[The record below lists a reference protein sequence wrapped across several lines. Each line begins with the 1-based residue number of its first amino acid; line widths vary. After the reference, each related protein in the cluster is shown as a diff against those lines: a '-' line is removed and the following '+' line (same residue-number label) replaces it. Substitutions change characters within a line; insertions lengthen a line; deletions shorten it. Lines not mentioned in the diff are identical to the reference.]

1 MGSNPAGRTKFM
13 FRNTP
18 DAPMLR
24 FILLLLAGLW
34 FIPRLLRAL
43 SGRGG
48 GHGEAGD
55 PRASEG
61 QSGRDSAND
70 PRLSDLTQQDISDAD
85 FEEIS
90 EEE

>member
-1 MGSNPAGRTKFM
+1 
-13 FRNTP
+13 
-18 DAPMLR
+18 MLR
-24 FILLLLAGLW
+24 FFLLLLAGLW

-43 SGRGG
+43 GGRSGD
-48 GHGEAGD
+48 HGEPGD

-61 QSGRDSAND
+61 QSGHDSAND